1 MTGPQDLRV
10 FLERL
15 RRDLRSALKL
25 HQAERVSALRAMIAA
40 VDNAGAAHPANGA
53 MRPDGGVIAHST
65 PGLFSTEA
73 PRRELSMTDVHAIIR
88 GLVGDWETQATHYRS
103 LQQHDA
109 ADRLVREA
117 EILRAYL

>member
-1 MTGPQDLRV
+1 
-10 FLERL
+10 
-15 RRDLRSALKL
+15 
-25 HQAERVSALRAMIAA
+25 
-40 VDNAGAAHPANGA
+40 
-53 MRPDGGVIAHST
+53 
-65 PGLFSTEA
+65 
-73 PRRELSMTDVHAIIR
+73 MTDVHAIIR